1 MGLSDGTAWEKEFG
15 VDKKTPCQELGYKS
29 GDLFEVVQNT
39 GNSFSVGSIVK
50 MVGDDGS
57 ATPYFSLVSGSC
69 CNLGNKGHCKLEYLK
84 PLPTED
90 FKMDMSIMTETEKS
104 VAKDWLQKVAKGRGI
119 DGSTI
124 VQNYPFTVNY
134 IWVYSDGVYTDFIV
148 AEENAHYRSI
158 DLPEVTLYFTTPKLE
173 GWELLSKDYVKKKQL
188 QQVIDKL
195 KTIQKETS
203 TGDTNRHMSNDLKEV
218 TYQLQSI
225 MGSFK

>member
-1 MGLSDGTAWEKEFG
+1 MSLSDGTAWGKEFG
-15 VDKKTPCQELGYKS
+15 VDKKTPCEELGYKS

-50 MVGDDGS
+50 MIKDDGS
-57 ATPYFSLVSGSC
+57 ATPCFKLVSGSC
-69 CNLGNKGHCKLEYLK
+69 CNMGNKGHCTLEYLK

-90 FKMDMSIMTETEKS
+90 FKMDMSTMTEAEKLI
-104 VAKDWLQKVAKGRGI
+104 AKDWLQKVAKGHGI
-119 DGSTI
+119 DASTKL
-124 VQNYPFTVNY
+124 QNYPFNINY
-134 IWVYSDGVYTDFIV
+134 VWISTNRPDTGFVV
-148 AEENAHYRSI
+148 AEENARYLSI
-158 DLPEVTLYFTTPKLE
+158 DLPEVSLNFTAPRLE
-173 GWELLSKDYVKKKQL
+173 GWELLSKDSLKKKQL
-188 QQVIDKL
+188 QQVVDKL